1 MLSRF
6 QGPAVFRA
14 YQFGELVSRRAPKAL
29 IDPVLANIARLAA
42 IRGGDKR
49 TVIERNL
56 RRIYG
61 RDLTRNELNSK
72 VQATYESYARYYYD
86 SFRLPAMTVQQVAD
100 GFTVE
105 GLEHLERALAEDEV
119 GPILAL
125 PHLGGWEWAAFWVS
139 QVRNWKIGA
148 VAERLEPPELFEW
161 FLSFRESIGL
171 HIIPLG
177 ETAADEVVTALLNKE
192 IMCLLCD
199 RDLVGGGPEVEFFG
213 ERTTLPAGPAV
224 MHLKGGATV
233 LPVGVYFTE
242 QGVHAVV
249 RPPVTIERDPD
260 ATSIRGDVQRFMQVL
275 AGELEE
281 LIRAAPEQWHLL
293 QPNWP
298 TDFAA
303 LGLKPPG
310 QA

>member
-1 MLSRF
+1 M
-6 QGPAVFRA
+6 
-14 YQFGELVSRRAPKAL
+14 
-29 IDPVLANIARLAA
+29 
-42 IRGGDKR
+42 
-49 TVIERNL
+49 
-56 RRIYG
+56 
-61 RDLTRNELNSK
+61 
-72 VQATYESYARYYYD
+72 
-86 SFRLPAMTVQQVAD
+86 
-100 GFTVE
+100 
-105 GLEHLERALAEDEV
+105 
-119 GPILAL
+119 
-125 PHLGGWEWAAFWVS
+125 PHLGGWEWSAAWLTKVKGWPVAS
-139 QVRNWKIGA
+139 
-148 VAERLEPPELFEW
+148 VAERLEAAELFDW
-161 FLSFRESIGL
+161 FVEYRAGLGMEIIAVGPTSAAEIG
-171 HIIPLG
+171 
-177 ETAADEVVTALLNKE
+177 AALANGKIVS
-192 IMCLLCD
+192 LLCD
-199 RDLVGGGPEVEFFG
+199 RDLTGNGVEVEFFG